1 MISML
6 LLLVPFISVTAALL
20 IVLAVDKHPQYLT
33 WVLTESAPDT
43 YTELRIPLPLG
54 LVGGAQQNMAIEITK
69 VVWDNDRPNRVA
81 EVDTRFDSHLSVRP
95 KTAAGNMG
103 DGDIIDKQQVEIQS
117 TGAVA
122 GFDFETNAFRP
133 VYHDLS
139 DGDGNAPIY
148 AAQTL
153 FVGVEG
159 SGGNTAA
166 RTSRGR
172 AYYRMVRV
180 SAQEL
185 LGLAAQLTSG
195 S

>member
-1 MISML
+1 MISTL

-33 WVLTESAPDT
+33 WVLTESAANT
-43 YTELRIPLPLG
+43 FTELRIPLPLG

-69 VVWDNDRPNRVA
+69 VVWDNDRPNRVD
-81 EVDTRFDSHLSVRP
+81 EIDTRFDSHLSVRP

-103 DGDIIDKQQVEIQS
+103 DGDIIDKLQVEIQS

-133 VYHDLS
+133 QYHDLD
-139 DGDGNAPIY
+139 DGNGNAPIY

-153 FVGVEG
+153 FVGAQGV
-159 SGGNTAA
+159 GNTSP
-166 RTSRGR
+166 RTTRGR

>member
-1 MISML
+1 MMSTL
-6 LLLVPFISVTAALL
+6 LLLVPFVTVASALML
-20 IVLAVDKHPQYLT
+20 ILAVDKHPQYVT
-33 WVLTESAPDT
+33 WVLTESAVNT
-43 YTELRIPLPLG
+43 FTELRIPLPLG

-69 VVWDNDRPNRVA
+69 VVWDNDRPNRKLD
-81 EVDTRFDSHLSVRP
+81 EDSRFASHLSVRP

-103 DGDIIDKQQVEIQS
+103 DGDIIAKLEVEIQS
-117 TGAVA
+117 VGLLPE
-122 GFDFETNAFRP
+122 DFETNAFRP
-133 VYHDLS
+133 MIQDLT
-139 DGDGNAPIY
+139 DGAGNAPIY

-153 FVGVEG
+153 FVGCEG
-159 SGGNTAA
+159 EGGNTQP
-166 RTSRGR
+166 RTTRGR